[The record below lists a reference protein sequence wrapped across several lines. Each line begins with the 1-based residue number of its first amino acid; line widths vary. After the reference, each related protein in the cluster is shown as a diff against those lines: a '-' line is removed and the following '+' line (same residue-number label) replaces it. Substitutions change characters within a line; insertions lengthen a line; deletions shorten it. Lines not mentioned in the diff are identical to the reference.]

1 MLISEVPPVI
11 ENENKKKKI
20 KGKNIFTPKMNLLH
34 WLSREFYIDGEG
46 EDGREREKERME
58 IKKIKKIN

>member
-34 WLSREFYIDGEG
+34 
-46 EDGREREKERME
+46 
-58 IKKIKKIN
+58 